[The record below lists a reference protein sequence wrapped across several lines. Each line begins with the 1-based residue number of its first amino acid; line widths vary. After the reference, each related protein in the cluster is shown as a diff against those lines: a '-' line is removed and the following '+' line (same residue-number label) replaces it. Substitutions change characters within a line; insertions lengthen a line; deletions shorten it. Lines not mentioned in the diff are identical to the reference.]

1 MQLILPFVLKLGILA
16 LFSLHI
22 HVSTITVDFKSHQCC
37 SYIYVAV
44 LCHPTCI
51 SECKP
56 GCVGAFMFW
65 VLTLRTAVELCKIC
79 RKKLAEGW
87 TDKLTN
93 GYEPHQCDLDQ
104 RFGSGFV
111 LAVLNR
117 LLDGNVAIQWNGT
130 KVHDG
135 CSRKKH
141 IKEEPDGAEKLR
153 KRPSRV

>member
-1 MQLILPFVLKLGILA
+1 MQLILPFILKLEILA

-22 HVSTITVDFKSHQCC
+22 YVSTITVDFKSHGCC
-37 SYIYVAV
+37 LYI
-44 LCHPTCI
+44 CC
-51 SECKP
+51 C
-56 GCVGAFMFW
+56 FMSCGMHFW
-65 VLTLRTAVELCKIC
+65 VQTRSCWSFYVLSFDFKDCC
-79 RKKLAEGW
+79 RAEGW